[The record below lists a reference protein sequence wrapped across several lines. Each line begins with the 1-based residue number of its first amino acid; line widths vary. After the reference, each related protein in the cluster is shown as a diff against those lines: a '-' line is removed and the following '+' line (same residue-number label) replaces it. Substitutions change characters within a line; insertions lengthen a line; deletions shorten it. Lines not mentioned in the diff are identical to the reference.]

1 MIRRR
6 RLLGISRMSLY
17 RHLAAGTIRPVK
29 LGIRT
34 LFRREELIR
43 VLDEAPAWAPEDNR

>member
-1 MIRRR
+1 MIRGR
-6 RLLGISRMSLY
+6 RLLGIARISLY

-29 LGIRT
+29 LGSRT
-34 LFRREELIR
+34 LFRREELIQ